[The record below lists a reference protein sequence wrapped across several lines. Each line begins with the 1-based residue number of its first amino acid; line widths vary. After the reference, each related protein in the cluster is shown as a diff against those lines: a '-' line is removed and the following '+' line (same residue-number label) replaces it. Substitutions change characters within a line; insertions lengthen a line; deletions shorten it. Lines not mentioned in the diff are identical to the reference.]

1 MRLSCCVVL
10 SLLACAS
17 FALGQEKA
25 KEAPAADRWEAAIA
39 KFEARDKE
47 MPPAKGGIVFIG
59 SSSIVGW
66 DLAKSFPD
74 LPAINRG
81 FGGSQL
87 IDSVKYAPRIVL
99 PYEPRTVVLY
109 AGDNDLN
116 AKKTPEQVA
125 SDFDAFVKVIH
136 GKLPKTRVIY
146 IGVKPSPKR
155 WHLIEQGRQ
164 ANRLI
169 RAACE
174 KNPLLTF
181 VDVEPVML
189 AADGQPKAEIFKA
202 DQLHMNEAGYQLWN
216 ALLLPL
222 LK

>member
-1 MRLSCCVVL
+1 MRPFCYSGL
-10 SLLACAS
+10 SLLLFTA
-17 FALGQEKA
+17 FALAQEKA
-25 KEAPAADRWEAAIA
+25 NDLPTADRWEAAIA
-39 KFEARDKE
+39 KFETRDKE
-47 MPPAKGGIVFIG
+47 APPAKGGIVFIG

-66 DLAKSFPD
+66 DLAKSFPG
-74 LPAINRG
+74 LPVINRG

-87 IDSVKYAPRIVL
+87 SDSVKYAPRIVV

-125 SDFDAFVKVIH
+125 EGFDAFVKVVH
-136 GKLPKTRVIY
+136 GRLPKARIIY

-155 WHLIEQGRQ
+155 WHLIEQGRK
-164 ANRLI
+164 ANGLI

-181 VDVEPVML
+181 VDIEPIML
-189 AADGQPKAEIFKA
+189 AADGQPK
-202 DQLHMNEAGYQLWN
+202 
-216 ALLLPL
+216 
-222 LK
+222 